1 MYTLVLES
9 SKFGWKK
16 NGCSF
21 RWFFKEQR
29 TYWYWLL
36 PWCLC
41 SSFTF
46 WSKRQRTWG
55 ATKIDHHEN
64 EKRCCVCLHLARKK
78 WPIKYWSISSLL
90 LRGTPNL
97 LLGGDDRFSSVI
109 IIERS
114 LFILRSCV
122 CCSNSHFICLKY
134 ILGSKTSPLLLF
146 NCCKINFYSLKGHVM

>member
-1 MYTLVLES
+1 MATPTQHGAASQLGWFTGVCVICTSAWELKVWLE
-9 SKFGWKK
+9 K

-36 PWCLC
+36 LLWCLC

-64 EKRCCVCLHLARKK
+64 EKRCCVSSSCAKKMANKILKHLFSFSEGLLIFCLGEMTDS
-78 WPIKYWSISSLL
+78 P
-90 LRGTPNL
+90 
-97 LLGGDDRFSSVI
+97 VI

-114 LFILRSCV
+114 L
-122 CCSNSHFICLKY
+122 
-134 ILGSKTSPLLLF
+134 
-146 NCCKINFYSLKGHVM
+146 